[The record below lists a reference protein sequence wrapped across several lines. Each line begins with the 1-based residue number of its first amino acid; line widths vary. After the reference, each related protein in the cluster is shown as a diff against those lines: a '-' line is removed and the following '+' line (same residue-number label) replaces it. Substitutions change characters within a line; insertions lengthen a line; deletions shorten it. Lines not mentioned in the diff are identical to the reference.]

1 MSFRTVISAIFASS
15 FLAFAMCANGI
26 AAQTPSPKPA
36 GNDLR
41 AARATVQDIME
52 GKRVA
57 DTCAR
62 CHGGNGISAT
72 KGVPHLA
79 GQRPAYLYN
88 KLKAYQ
94 SGKLRHDESME
105 AAVKFLSDDALV
117 KVAAYY
123 GSLEPAPPLPATG
136 KAPPPRTDPLAAGKA
151 NAASCDGCHGEGGV
165 SKTAGMPNLVGLD
178 PKYLVTAMKAY
189 TNGHRTDE
197 MMKSLVS
204 PLTDSDMNSIALY
217 YALQKPG
224 KAQTPAK
231 GDQAAGKVAAA
242 ACSGCHGDTGVS
254 NNPANPSIAG
264 QDAQY
269 LMATLVAYKNGSRT
283 EGSMKNAVAGLDEK
297 TMQNLAAFYAAQQPQ
312 APKVAKP
319 MSTVEW
325 AARCDRCHG
334 INGNSMDVRTP
345 AIAAQRVDYI
355 EKALRAYK
363 KGERKESVMS
373 AMTVTLSDAD
383 IDALALHY
391 ARQRARSVV
400 YVQLPPE

>member
-1 MSFRTVISAIFASS
+1 MSFRHCIFAICLSS
-15 FLAFAMCANGI
+15 LLTFAMCANGV
-26 AAQTPSPKPA
+26 AAQSAGAKPA
-36 GNDLR
+36 GRDLR
-41 AARATVQDIME
+41 AAQATVQDIME
-52 GKRVA
+52 GKRVSA
-57 DTCAR
+57 TCAR
-62 CHGGNGISAT
+62 CHGGNGISTT

-94 SGKLRHDESME
+94 VGKVRHDESMD

-117 KVAAYY
+117 KAAAYY
-123 GSLEPAPPLPATG
+123 GSLEPPPPLPATG
-136 KAPPPRTDPLAAGKA
+136 KAAPPRTDPLAAGKA
-151 NAASCDGCHGEGGV
+151 AAPGCDGCHGEGGV
-165 SKTAGMPNLVGLD
+165 SKTPGMPNLVGLD
-178 PKYLVTAMKAY
+178 PKYFVTALKEY
-189 TNGHRTDE
+189 TNGNRKDE

-217 YALQKPG
+217 YAMQKPA
-224 KAQTPAK
+224 KAQTPVK

-264 QDAQY
+264 QEAQY

-283 EGSMKNAVAGLDEK
+283 EGSMRNAVAGMDEK
-297 TMQNLAAFYAAQQPQ
+297 TMQNLAAFYATQQPQ

-319 MSTVEW
+319 MSTAEW
-325 AARCDRCHG
+325 ADRCDRCHG

-345 AIAAQRVDYI
+345 AIAAQRVDYLQ
-355 EKALRAYK
+355 KALRAYQ

-373 AMTVTLSDAD
+373 AMTATLSDAD

-400 YVQLPPE
+400 YVPLPRE